1 MADEDQQND
10 LTQLR
15 EAADEG
21 RRARAEADR
30 LNRENAMLRAG
41 VDLDSKAGQYFVKGY
56 EGELTREAILAEAEA
71 MQGVIRGATPA
82 PTSDAAPVVEHD
94 TSQGQDRMDL
104 AAGSAVPAPD
114 QANPYAVAEQAWED
128 ARKNGGTRESAAA
141 APLAVLLEAAQ
152 RGDRRVIVEK

>member
-82 PTSDAAPVVEHD
+82 ATPAAPVVEHD
-94 TSQGQDRMDL
+94 ISQGQDRMDL
-104 AAGSAVPAPD
+104 AAGSAVPSPD

-128 ARKNGGTRESAAA
+128 ARKSGGTRESAAA

-152 RGDRRVIVEK
+152 RGDRRVIVEQ